1 MKKLLIFF
9 LALLCLS
16 YIASATLSLSA
27 SPTTISFGEI
37 KRNSTST
44 AAFTITNTGSE
55 GLTNVT
61 PISNA
66 AAKYNIA
73 FNKTGFNMAAGS
85 SESLSVNATIP
96 IDEPTTNH
104 SIGSIIIN
112 SNELN
117 ATLIGMNVNVKGGLT
132 IEEFN
137 VRVYYRDGDT
147 DINQNIN
154 EGHKLDFEDDVRP
167 GSQLKFDIDVGNAFT
182 SSEEIDIEDITVTVT
197 ILEIDDGEDL
207 DEESDEFDLEPNE
220 EERVTLL
227 FDIPLEVEEGDYDI
241 LVEIEGEDKEGTLHT
256 IERNLEMQLSKERR
270 DIIIRKADLTQ
281 NTLSCER
288 ETRLNI
294 DILNVGSKEET
305 DVKVEAVNND
315 IGLDFVDDDVELS
328 TDPFDDDDE
337 YTKSLIVKASENLS
351 SGTYP
356 IKVNV
361 YLSGGAVFATKTAD
375 LIVKDCGTPKEP
387 VKEEKE
393 EEAIPVV
400 NEPKTEEEERE
411 AINVPVVEE
420 KVTETKEAPSKKPI
434 VALIVTGILA
444 VGVGAFIAGKLMPK
458 KEV

>member
-1 MKKLLIFF
+1 M
-9 LALLCLS
+9 
-16 YIASATLSLSA
+16 
-27 SPTTISFGEI
+27 
-37 KRNSTST
+37 
-44 AAFTITNTGSE
+44 
-55 GLTNVT
+55 
-61 PISNA
+61 
-66 AAKYNIA
+66 
-73 FNKTGFNMAAGS
+73 
-85 SESLSVNATIP
+85 
-96 IDEPTTNH
+96 
-104 SIGSIIIN
+104 
-112 SNELN
+112 
-117 ATLIGMNVNVKGGLT
+117 
-132 IEEFN
+132 
-137 VRVYYRDGDT
+137 
-147 DINQNIN
+147 
-154 EGHKLDFEDDVRP
+154 
-167 GSQLKFDIDVGNAFT
+167 
-182 SSEEIDIEDITVTVT
+182 
-197 ILEIDDGEDL
+197 
-207 DEESDEFDLEPNE
+207 
-220 EERVTLL
+220 
-227 FDIPLEVEEGDYDI
+227 
-241 LVEIEGEDKEGTLHT
+241 
-256 IERNLEMQLSKERR
+256 
-270 DIIIRKADLTQ
+270 
-281 NTLSCER
+281 
-288 ETRLNI
+288 
-294 DILNVGSKEET
+294 GSKEET

-315 IGLDFVDDDVELS
+315 IGLGFVDDDVELS

>member
-288 ETRLNI
+288 
-294 DILNVGSKEET
+294 
-305 DVKVEAVNND
+305 
-315 IGLDFVDDDVELS
+315 
-328 TDPFDDDDE
+328 
-337 YTKSLIVKASENLS
+337 
-351 SGTYP
+351 
-356 IKVNV
+356 
-361 YLSGGAVFATKTAD
+361 
-375 LIVKDCGTPKEP
+375 
-387 VKEEKE
+387 
-393 EEAIPVV
+393 
-400 NEPKTEEEERE
+400 
-411 AINVPVVEE
+411 
-420 KVTETKEAPSKKPI
+420 
-434 VALIVTGILA
+434 
-444 VGVGAFIAGKLMPK
+444 
-458 KEV
+458 

>member
-16 YIASATLSLSA
+16 YIANATLSLSA
-27 SPTTISFGEI
+27 SPTTISFGEV

-85 SESLSVNATIP
+85 SESLSVNVTIP

-167 GSQLKFDIDVGNAFT
+167 GSQLKFDIDAENTFT
-182 SSEEIDIEDITVTVT
+182 SDEDIDIEDITVTVT

-220 EERVTLL
+220 NERVTLL

-270 DIIIRKADLTQ
+270 DIIIRKADMTQ

-315 IGLDFVDDDVELS
+315 IGLGFVDDDVELS
-328 TDPFDDDDE
+328 KEPFD
-337 YTKSLIVKASENLS
+337 
-351 SGTYP
+351 
-356 IKVNV
+356 
-361 YLSGGAVFATKTAD
+361 
-375 LIVKDCGTPKEP
+375 
-387 VKEEKE
+387 EEKE